1 MDSAR
6 IADLLSPF
14 LACPL
19 SEAQLTDISMYIDI
33 LIQWN
38 QKLNLTAV
46 RDPEEIVT
54 RHFGESLFAAQHL
67 FVGVWAGL
75 RPAQAEPSSALRVAD
90 VGAGAGFPGLP
101 IQIWAPEIHLTL
113 IESNHKKGTFL
124 REVVRSLGLANV
136 EVFSGR
142 AEELSENSPDLV
154 TLRAVERF
162 DSVLPVA
169 ARLVAP
175 SGRLAL
181 FIGEKQSP
189 RVRSLAPGFDWMDPL
204 AIPLSS
210 ERVLLVGHR
219 EYGA

>member
-1 MDSAR
+1 EVVGGDGLECVVVCAGRADVFSESAR
-6 IADLLSPF
+6 
-14 LACPL
+14 
-19 SEAQLTDISMYIDI
+19 
-33 LIQWN
+33 
-38 QKLNLTAV
+38 
-46 RDPEEIVT
+46 
-54 RHFGESLFAAQHL
+54 G
-67 FVGVWAGL
+67 
-75 RPAQAEPSSALRVAD
+75 
-90 VGAGAGFPGLP
+90 
-101 IQIWAPEIHLTL
+101 
-113 IESNHKKGTFL
+113 
-124 REVVRSLGLANV
+124 
-136 EVFSGR
+136 
-142 AEELSENSPDLV
+142 LV